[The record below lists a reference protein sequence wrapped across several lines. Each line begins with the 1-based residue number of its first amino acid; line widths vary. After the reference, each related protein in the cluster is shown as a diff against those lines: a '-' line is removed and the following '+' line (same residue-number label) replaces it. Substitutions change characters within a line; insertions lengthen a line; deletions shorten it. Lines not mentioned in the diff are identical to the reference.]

1 MITYKQK
8 QPSSYQLGCFCFH
21 PFPTLFFSLLLR
33 KQVIFALFYLQLF
46 RKINLPTWKEVGRFI
61 F

>member
-33 KQVIFALFYLQLF
+33 KQVMFALFYLQLF
-46 RKINLPTWKEVGRFI
+46 RKINLPTW
-61 F
+61 